1 MKCRRLLVS
10 LLIVPLAVL
19 PGPWSMHAA
28 AASNARDS
36 RPDGAQKPV
45 ADASGQARMYRA
57 GLDRIAALLGD
68 LRKGL
73 DRTAFDFDA
82 LLESLDHD
90 AARIIEFSKRDIAFE
105 QYPGV
110 LRGPLG
116 TLFSRAGNSIDQS
129 MLLAKLLRD
138 AGYDARIASVRLD
151 DSKARAVLQAMGQ
164 PVAPPPPVGN
174 ASELVDTLVRHGI
187 VEPAA
192 GTKIK
197 ASRAADARN
206 PAEAMGAGI
215 YESVLA
221 ATRFIRSTLEE
232 NKVSIGGVSDGGEL
246 VREARDYH
254 WVQYKDGAAGAW
266 QDVHPVFAGNLPFA
280 QPRPTGFFVSEVPQE
295 LAHRLRFQVFIERK
309 VGSRLQVLPVTKAW
323 ERPVANLVG
332 VPMTF
337 TNIADSMLGTTSL
350 DQDLEQTIDVARS
363 FVPAFGAG
371 VAEGAQFFDLRGTL
385 VDPIAAG
392 SQASGLFAAINRS
405 FSEAIGGVADKAALP
420 TLTAQWLEFTL
431 ISPDGNE
438 RKFRRA
444 TFDRIGAAAR
454 ASGKVPASLAPA
466 SQEDLRA
473 LLQRHTF
480 VVAPG
485 AIPRGFVV
493 EKAAEHFERSRPML
507 DALLDNSMS
516 AAGRPRAM
524 RDLPTGWA
532 GYAAVISLMDMAK
545 TLSPDRRIYRS
556 GPSLLIHRRGPGSAA
571 DAEEAI
577 DIVSNP
583 RRAIDTSAPVPSLDP
598 EYAMRA
604 GVWETAVEGALIRG
618 PSSFSTWLAFQ
629 SADKGGIAPAVLVP
643 GKPIEGLEVSGDSL
657 EAIRGDLAN
666 GYAVI
671 VPRKEGS
678 TGRSGWWRVNLRTG
692 ETLGQAGDGRGTA
705 LTEWEAAGLAVSM
718 GFLAFSMYQCMPPR
732 SEWKPSKYGRHIEN
746 EEMCCYASNAGFTF
760 ATAMIGIWLLP
771 AALAKALPSV
781 SDGAKGFAAG
791 VGMDGSGLLLP
802 ADKICRAAFGGG

>member
-10 LLIVPLAVL
+10 LLVVTLAVL

-28 AASNARDS
+28 AASSARDS
-36 RPDGAQKPV
+36 RPAGGQKPL
-45 ADASGQARMYRA
+45 ADASGQAGVYRA

-68 LRKGL
+68 LRKSL

-129 MLLAKLLRD
+129 MFLAKLLRD
-138 AGYDARIASVRLD
+138 AGYDARIAWVRLD
-151 DSKARAVLQAMGQ
+151 DSKASAVLQAMGQ
-164 PVAPPPPVGN
+164 PVTPPPAIGK
-174 ASELVDTLVRHGI
+174 ASQLVDTLVRHGI
-187 VEPAA
+187 VEPAV
-192 GTKIK
+192 GKKIK
-197 ASRAADARN
+197 ASPAADPGN

-215 YESVLA
+215 HESVLA
-221 ATRFIRSTLEE
+221 ATRFIRSTLEQSR
-232 NKVSIGGVSDGGEL
+232 VSVGGLPDDGEL
-246 VREARDYH
+246 VREARDYY
-254 WVQYKDGAAGAW
+254 WVQYKEGAAGAW
-266 QDVHPVFAGNLPFA
+266 RDVHPVFARDLPFA
-280 QPRPTGFFVSEVPQE
+280 QPRPSGFFASEVPQE

-309 VGSRLQVLPVTKAW
+309 VGGRLQVLPVTKAW

-337 TNIADSMLGTTSL
+337 TNIADSMLGATSL
-350 DQDLEQTIDVARS
+350 DQDLGQTIDAAIS

-385 VDPIAAG
+385 VDPMVAA

-405 FSEAIGGVADKAALP
+405 FSEAIGGLADKAALP
-420 TLTAQWLEFTL
+420 VLTAQWLEFTL
-431 ISPDGNE
+431 ISPGGNE

-444 TFDRIGAAAR
+444 TFDRVGAAAR
-454 ASGKVPASLAPA
+454 ASGKLPADLAPA
-466 SQEDLRA
+466 SHQDLRS

-485 AIPRGFVV
+485 AIPRGYVV
-493 EKAAEHFERSRPML
+493 EQAAGHFERSRPML
-507 DALLDNSMS
+507 DALLDKN
-516 AAGRPRAM
+516 AADAGRPRAM
-524 RDLPTGWA
+524 RDVPAGWA
-532 GYAAVISLMDMAK
+532 GYAAVLSLMDMAE
-545 TLSPDRRIYRS
+545 TLSPGRRIYRS
-556 GPSLLIHRRGPGSAA
+556 GPALLNHRRGPGSSS

-583 RRAIDTSAPVPSLDP
+583 RRAVDPSAQIPLLDP

-604 GVWETAVEGALIRG
+604 GVWETAVEGAFTRG
-618 PSSFSTWLAFQ
+618 PRRFSTWDAFQ
-629 SADKGGIAPAVLVP
+629 SAGQAGIEPAVLLP
-643 GKPIEGLEVSGDSL
+643 GKPMEGLEISGDTL
-657 EAIRGDLAN
+657 EAIRADLAN

-671 VPRKEGS
+671 VPRREGRS
-678 TGRSGWWRVNLRTG
+678 GRSGWWRVNLRTG
-692 ETLGQAGDGRGTA
+692 ETLGQAGDGRGA
-705 LTEWEAAGLAVSM
+705 VFTEWEAAGLTVSM

-732 SEWKPSKYGRHIEN
+732 SEWKPSKYGRYIEN

-771 AALAKALPSV
+771 ATLAKVVPSV

-802 ADKICRAAFGGG
+802 ADRVCRAAFGGR